1 MHMMPEWPRWLLRWW
16 SIGKARQHCIVMGND
31 GKLTNGR
38 IDASSVREG
47 LRKTVEDLLSHYQ
60 GHDFMIFAHGG
71 LNTKEDVFR
80 RAQVLGSW
88 FEDNRFLPIFV
99 VWCTGF
105 WGTLANIGADFVYSV
120 FPNHERLRTGV
131 QEFVRRLFDQMK
143 RRTDRGFEAVAE
155 KVMGKAVWSQMKQNA
170 QAANQHSAARNL
182 TGGMSELADLLKSR
196 QASSDTP
203 LRLHLLAIPPGRSC
217 WVILPATW
225 HDLTILHRW
234 DCWPRPVH

>member
-80 RAQVLGSW
+80 RAQVLGHGLKTIKFCRSLW
-88 FEDNRFLPIFV
+88 SGAPAFGVHLPILAQIL
-99 VWCTGF
+99 CT
-105 WGTLANIGADFVYSV
+105 V
-120 FPNHERLRTGV
+120 F
-131 QEFVRRLFDQMK
+131 
-143 RRTDRGFEAVAE
+143 
-155 KVMGKAVWSQMKQNA
+155 SQTMSGCA
-170 QAANQHSAARNL
+170 REYRNL
-182 TGGMSELADLLKSR
+182 YGGCSIR
-196 QASSDTP
+196 
-203 LRLHLLAIPPGRSC
+203 
-217 WVILPATW
+217 
-225 HDLTILHRW
+225 
-234 DCWPRPVH
+234 